1 MNDDLDVN
9 ILVQTFNEK
18 ISQLMTEVIVK
29 DATIKQLNAKI
40 KNLSLAAESSKPVKQ
55 EKNIKQ
61 SDDFQ

>member
-40 KNLSLAAESSKPVKQ
+40 KNLSLAAESNKPNKQ
-55 EKNIKQ
+55 DKNIKQ

>member
-1 MNDDLDVN
+1 MNDELDVN

-40 KNLSLAAESSKPVKQ
+40 SNMSSAIEGSKTAKQ
-55 EKNIKQ
+55 DKSTKQ